1 MGMAIDHHRLG
12 SPVPFRTDAPVPVY
26 VHVPFCAKRC
36 WYCDFNVVTGLGRLS
51 GEYLAAL
58 IGDIAAFA
66 DFLERPR
73 VSHSIYIGGGT
84 PSIIGGTRLRAL
96 LQALIA
102 AFPPGRDAE
111 ITVEVNPTDATPQLL
126 GALVDGG
133 ANRVSIGVQSFHDT
147 RLAELDRLHDGD
159 RAAEAV
165 ELARAAGLASV
176 SIDLLYGLPNQD
188 LVGWEADLAR
198 AIALKPDHI
207 SAYALTLYGAGAD
220 ARAASLGGVPAGDAL
235 VGYYAFAVARLA
247 VAGYQHYEVSNW
259 SRPGRRSL
267 HNLAIWQGSEYLG
280 FGCGAHAV
288 VGRRRYSTLRMPAA
302 YLEARRSGAS
312 VVEWQEDL
320 TDADLLTEL
329 IATALRT
336 VDGLDLAR
344 LREAFGYDLAT
355 VKATVCESLQTSG
368 YARLTPN
375 RLVLTDT
382 GLFLADGIAAELLP
396 G

>member
-12 SPVPFRTDAPVPVY
+12 SPVPFRTDAPAPVY
-26 VHVPFCAKRC
+26 AHVPFCAKRC
-36 WYCDFNVVTGLGRLS
+36 WYCDFNVVTGLGRLT
-51 GEYLAAL
+51 GQYLAAL
-58 IGDIAAFA
+58 TGDIAAFA

-73 VSHSIYIGGGT
+73 ASHSIYIGGGT
-84 PSIIGGTRLRAL
+84 PSIIGGARLRRLLEAL
-96 LQALIA
+96 TA
-102 AFPPGRDAE
+102 AFPPGPYAE
-111 ITVEVNPTDATPQLL
+111 ITVEVNPTDATPRLM
-126 GALVDGG
+126 GALVEGG
-133 ANRVSIGVQSFHDT
+133 ANRISIGAQSFNDA

-159 RAAEAV
+159 RAADAV
-165 ELARAAGLASV
+165 ELARAAGLTSV

-188 LVGWEADLAR
+188 PTAWEADLTR
-198 AIALKPDHI
+198 AIALRPDHI

-220 ARAASLGGVPAGDAL
+220 RRAEALGGTPTGDDLAR
-235 VGYYAFAVARLA
+235 YYDLAVARLA
-247 VAGYQHYEVSNW
+247 AAGYEHYEVSNW
-259 SRPGRRSL
+259 SLPGHQSR

-302 YLEARRSGAS
+302 YLEARSSGSS

-320 TDADLLTEL
+320 TDADLITEL

-336 VDGLDLAR
+336 ADGLDLVH
-344 LREAFGYDLAT
+344 LRDTFGFDLAAD
-355 VKATVCESLQTSG
+355 KATVCASLQSSG
-368 YARLTPN
+368 YADLTADH
-375 RLVLTDT
+375 LTLTDS